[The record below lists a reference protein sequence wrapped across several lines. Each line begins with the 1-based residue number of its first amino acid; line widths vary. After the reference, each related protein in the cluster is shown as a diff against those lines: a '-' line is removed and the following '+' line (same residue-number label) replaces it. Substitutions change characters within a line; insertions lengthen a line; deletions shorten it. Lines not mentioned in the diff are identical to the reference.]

1 VSFDG
6 WMLALHVLSAFA
18 VVSALV
24 LFWVLVLLIRRAET
38 PEETLRLGPV
48 TRIAGAII
56 AVGMGGTLLL
66 GIWLAFSYGGHDIWD
81 PWIVAALVLWVVAGG
96 LGDRA
101 DKVYIPSVQRAL
113 ELQRAGQSG
122 PDSDLAALNRTP
134 RGVWLQVAVSVV
146 VLAILV
152 DMIWKPGA

>member
-1 VSFDG
+1 MSFDE

-38 PEETLRLGPV
+38 PEETLRLGPA
-48 TRIAGAII
+48 TRVAGGIVG
-56 AVGMGGTLLL
+56 VGMGGTLLL
-66 GIWLAFSYGGHDIWD
+66 GVWLAFSYGGYDIWD
-81 PWIVAALVLWVVAGG
+81 PWIVAALVLWFVAGA

-101 DKVYIPSVQRAL
+101 DKVYVPSVRRAR
-113 ELQRAGQSG
+113 ELQRDGRSG
-122 PDSDLAALNRTP
+122 LDPDLVTLNRTP
-134 RGVWLQVAVSVV
+134 RGIWLQVAVSVV
-146 VLAILV
+146 VIAILV